1 MVVVINVFLIQ
12 LAKYVKEFTNWW
24 ARDLITFSSRLAY
37 ENHVFMEKEGKEKET
52 DAEKNE
58 KGSYPVFCWSQGLV
72 FLDNT
77 TVTWPKYAPQSLK
90 RSDISDFNLF
100 FIRNWGFNFLHSLH
114 DNLSL
119 SPVLIF
125 LKNKLLIK
133 LFQTGEMW
141 RICLQA
147 HNQQHMNS
155 IVRIK
160 LHMLTS
166 CLTHEDLKFGLW
178 YKVST
183 WMTLWAIIKIP
194 WNKGFSKVLI
204 ACSPGMCGPG
214 YWDTDSGQLTV
225 AGISPQ
231 HNVGWDT
238 RILWNNWCFPAIGF
252 SEGWL
257 FCYI

>member
-1 MVVVINVFLIQ
+1 M
-12 LAKYVKEFTNWW
+12 
-24 ARDLITFSSRLAY
+24 
-37 ENHVFMEKEGKEKET
+37 
-52 DAEKNE
+52 
-58 KGSYPVFCWSQGLV
+58 
-72 FLDNT
+72 
-77 TVTWPKYAPQSLK
+77 
-90 RSDISDFNLF
+90 
-100 FIRNWGFNFLHSLH
+100 HSLQ

-119 SPVLIF
+119 TPVLIF

-147 HNQQHMNS
+147 YNQQHMNS

-166 CLTHEDLKFGLW
+166 CLIRGDLKFGLW

-204 ACSPGMCGPG
+204 VCSPGMCSPH
-214 YWDTDSGQLTV
+214 YWDTDLGELTT
-225 AGISPQ
+225 ADISLQ
-231 HNVGWDT
+231 QIVGMRYKDL
-238 RILWNNWCFPAIGF
+238 LWNNWCFHPLVSVWVSFFLTWKERLKKSAITV
-252 SEGWL
+252 L
-257 FCYI
+257 FPFN

>member
-1 MVVVINVFLIQ
+1 MLHIFKRDRIFLIITSFSSETGG
-12 LAKYVKEFTNWW
+12 L
-24 ARDLITFSSRLAY
+24 TFS
-37 ENHVFMEKEGKEKET
+37 
-52 DAEKNE
+52 
-58 KGSYPVFCWSQGLV
+58 
-72 FLDNT
+72 
-77 TVTWPKYAPQSLK
+77 
-90 RSDISDFNLF
+90 
-100 FIRNWGFNFLHSLH
+100 HSLQ

-147 HNQQHMNS
+147 YNQQHMNS

-166 CLTHEDLKFGLW
+166 CLTHEDLKFGPW

-194 WNKGFSKVLI
+194 WNKVFSKVLI
-204 ACSPGMCGPG
+204 VCSPGMYSPH
-214 YWDTDSGQLTV
+214 YWDTDLGELTA
-225 AGISPQ
+225 AGISLQ
-231 HNVGWDT
+231 QKVGM
-238 RILWNNWCFPAIGF
+238 RYKGF
-252 SEGWL
+252 YGITDAFHPLVSVWVGFFLTPKERKRKCIYSFL
-257 FCYI
+257 SFYSLKANEN